1 MGRVAM
7 IVRMR
12 VVVVVMMV
20 VVCVTVAVRMARV
33 LGTLFVAFVGG
44 HDRGLSLIPGA
55 PLSRQ
60 SASPVGAQTRTSV
73 MMPFGN
79 ISSGLA

>member
-20 VVCVTVAVRMARV
+20 VVCVTVAVRMVVHHLDSTPRQP
-33 LGTLFVAFVGG
+33 GTTAHAAADGLEG
-44 HDRGLSLIPGA
+44 H
-55 PLSRQ
+55 
-60 SASPVGAQTRTSV
+60 SPMG
-73 MMPFGN
+73 
-79 ISSGLA
+79 